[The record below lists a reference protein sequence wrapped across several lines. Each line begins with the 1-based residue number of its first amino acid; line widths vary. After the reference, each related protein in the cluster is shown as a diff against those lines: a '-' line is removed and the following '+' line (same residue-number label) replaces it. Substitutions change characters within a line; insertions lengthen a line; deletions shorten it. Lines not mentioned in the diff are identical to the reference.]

1 MNLFITVILIIF
13 EIESRFVILK
23 AVMRKDLIETL
34 PLPRRILDY
43 LSNKNFL
50 SEQIESDSSQSQ
62 VSSMNINIYL

>member
-1 MNLFITVILIIF
+1 
-13 EIESRFVILK
+13 
-23 AVMRKDLIETL
+23 MRKDLIETL

-62 VSSMNINIYL
+62 VSSININRHLVGLLIDCFILGL

>member
-1 MNLFITVILIIF
+1 
-13 EIESRFVILK
+13 
-23 AVMRKDLIETL
+23 MRKDLIETL

-62 VSSMNINIYL
+62 VSSMNINKYTDLINS

>member
-1 MNLFITVILIIF
+1 MFVIYC
-13 EIESRFVILK
+13 RFVILK
-23 AVMRKDLIETL
+23 AVMRKDLIDTL

-62 VSSMNINIYL
+62 VSSMNVELKKKK